1 MGARLR
7 VFLKEEEERTLK
19 EMRQAENLGK
29 RERDRAAVICLS
41 HHGWYVEKIAAYLR
55 IGIETVRRTLNK
67 WKKEGLG
74 GIYEKKGVEEVKNGK
89 KRTCII

>member
-29 RERDRAAVICLS
+29 RPS
-41 HHGWYVEKIAAYLR
+41 QGLR
-55 IGIETVRRTLNK
+55 I
-67 WKKEGLG
+67 
-74 GIYEKKGVEEVKNGK
+74 
-89 KRTCII
+89 

>member
-29 RERDRAAVICLS
+29 RERDRAAAICL
-41 HHGWYVEKIAAYLR
+41 R
-55 IGIETVRRTLNK
+55 NK
-67 WKKEGLG
+67 DLIKYPFVLYKA
-74 GIYEKKGVEEVKNGK
+74 KV
-89 KRTCII
+89 

>member
-29 RERDRAAVICLS
+29 RERDRAAAICLS

-67 WKKEGLG
+67 WKKRRIGRDLR
-74 GIYEKKGVEEVKNGK
+74 K
-89 KRTCII
+89 KRTWKK

>member
-29 RERDRAAVICLS
+29 RERDRAAAICLS

-55 IGIETVRRTLNK
+55 IGQSQTMWEGNTSTLK
-67 WKKEGLG
+67 SKKCV
-74 GIYEKKGVEEVKNGK
+74 KKVSRK
-89 KRTCII
+89 KRQR